1 MTVLPP
7 APNWFSAQ
15 ILSSTIKGYVAYGAK
30 NSIVVLKCKP
40 QSHFGHSTYEENE
53 DIGKISQLRIAYI
66 SLEGL
71 KTNIVLLYPF
81 L

>member
-15 ILSSTIKGYVAYGAK
+15 ILSSTPKGYVAYGAK

-40 QSHFGHSTYEENE
+40 QSHFCNTTDTDEKVE
-53 DIGKISQLRIAYI
+53 IGKY
-66 SLEGL
+66 
-71 KTNIVLLYPF
+71 NIK
-81 L
+81 

>member
-40 QSHFGHSTYEENE
+40 QAHFCNNTTKEENE
-53 DIGKISQLRIAYI
+53 HIGKYYLSIEYW
-66 SLEGL
+66 
-71 KTNIVLLYPF
+71 
-81 L
+81 

>member
-15 ILSSTIKGYVAYGAK
+15 ILSSTSKGYVAYGAK

-40 QSHFGHSTYEENE
+40 QSHFCNTTDTDEKVET
-53 DIGKISQLRIAYI
+53 GKY
-66 SLEGL
+66 
-71 KTNIVLLYPF
+71 NIQ
-81 L
+81 